1 MTQVYIIS
9 LKESQRRLDTEKLVL
24 ESNEKFK
31 GRCVFQIFDAIS
43 PKHEDFEKFVQELY
57 DAQNMLKS
65 DWFHSDYCYQE
76 LLPQEFGC
84 YLSHYFLWK
93 ECVKSNQPV
102 VILEDDVTLESNFMQ
117 ALEDCLKSPF
127 DFVRLYGH
135 YWGGHKTNLH
145 ALPIYTEAEVPMEKT
160 PIENHEVTPP
170 PNPAQDAQQDFI
182 IETQQDPKELS
193 EPCKIAPQ
201 KISFNPVVFKKIKR
215 KLNRFLGNILART
228 EVYKNV
234 VVKYDELTGKYD
246 DLNKKYDEL
255 NKNIAEKYD
264 ELTGKY
270 DDLNK
275 KYDELNKNI
284 AEKYDELTGKYDD
297 LNKKYDELNKNIAE
311 KYDELTKKYEAL
323 LAKETNIKETFWES
337 RADNEKEAFFLEHFY
352 LTSVYVASTAGYYL
366 TPKGAKTFIEA
377 TDRFKIIEPVDMF
390 MDNSAY
396 HDVANFTYLPCP
408 VSLNKHAFNST
419 IQNAKKPDISL
430 KPPRKSYFDN
440 LFYHKFNA
448 QKCLKAFHK
457 YSKQYAPLK
466 TPKEV

>member
-1 MTQVYIIS
+1 MISVYIIS

-24 ESNEKFK
+24 KSNEKFK

-57 DAQNMLKS
+57 DAQSMLKS

-84 YLSHYFLWK
+84 YLSHYLLWK
-93 ECVKSNQPV
+93 ECVKLDQPV

-135 YWGGHKTNLH
+135 YWGGHKTNLC
-145 ALPIYTEAEVPMEKT
+145 ALPIYTEAEEAEASIEET

-170 PNPAQDAQQDFI
+170 PPPNPTQDVQQDCI
-182 IETQQDPKELS
+182 IETQQELS

-201 KISFNPVVFKKIKR
+201 KISFNPVVFRKIKR
-215 KLNRFLGNILART
+215 KLNRFIGSILART
-228 EVYKNV
+228 EVYKNLV
-234 VVKYDELTGKYD
+234 AKYD
-246 DLNKKYDEL
+246 DLNKNLVAKYDDL
-255 NKNIAEKYD
+255 NKNIAEEYD
-264 ELTGKY
+264 DLTEKY
-270 DDLNK
+270 DDLT
-275 KYDELNKNI
+275 E
-284 AEKYDELTGKYDD
+284 KYDD
-297 LNKKYDELNKNIAE
+297 LTE
-311 KYDELTKKYEAL
+311 KYDDLTEKYDDLTEKYDDLTEKYESL
-323 LAKETNIKETFWES
+323 LAKEANIKETFWES
-337 RADNEKEAFFLEHFY
+337 RTDNEKEVLFLEHFY
-352 LTSVYVASTAGYYL
+352 LTSVYVASTAGYYI

-377 TDRFKIIEPVDMF
+377 TERFKIIEPVDMF
-390 MDNSAY
+390 MNNPTY
-396 HDVANFTYLPCP
+396 HDIATLTYLPLP
-408 VSLNKHAFNST
+408 VSLNKRAFNST

-430 KPPRKSYFDN
+430 KPPKKSYFDN

-457 YSKQYAPLK
+457 YSRQYAPLK
-466 TPKEV
+466 TPKES

>member
-31 GRCVFQIFDAIS
+31 GRCVFQIFDAIG
-43 PKHEDFEKFVQELY
+43 PKHQDFEKLVQELY
-57 DAQNMLKS
+57 DSSSLLKS
-65 DWFHSDYCYQE
+65 DWFHSDYCYKE

-93 ECVKSNQPV
+93 ECVKLNQPI
-102 VILEDDVTLESNFMQ
+102 VILEDDVMLESHFMQ

-145 ALPIYTEAEVPMEKT
+145 SLPIYTETEEAEASIEKT
-160 PIENHEVTPP
+160 PIENCKVIPP
-170 PNPAQDAQQDFI
+170 PNPTQDAQQDSI
-182 IETQQDPKELS
+182 IETQQDLKELS
-193 EPCKIAPQ
+193 EPCKITPQ

-215 KLNRFLGNILART
+215 KLNRFIGSILART

-234 VVKYDELTGKYD
+234 VAKYD
-246 DLNKKYDEL
+246 DL
-255 NKNIAEKYD
+255 NKNIAEKYND
-264 ELTGKY
+264 LTTKY
-270 DDLNK
+270 NDLTT
-275 KYDELNKNI
+275 KYNDLTT
-284 AEKYDELTGKYDD
+284 KYNDLTTKYND
-297 LNKKYDELNKNIAE
+297 L
-311 KYDELTKKYEAL
+311 TTKYESL
-323 LAKETNIKETFWES
+323 LAKETNIKETFWER
-337 RADNEKEAFFLEHFY
+337 RADSEKEAFFLEHFY

-377 TDRFKIIEPVDMF
+377 TERFKIIEPVDMF
-390 MDNSAY
+390 MNNPTY
-396 HDVANFTYLPCP
+396 HEVANFTYLPCP

>member
-9 LKESQRRLDTEKLVL
+9 LKESQRRLNTEKLVL

-43 PKHEDFEKFVQELY
+43 PKHQDFEKFIQELY
-57 DAQNMLKS
+57 DSSSLLKS

-93 ECVKSNQPV
+93 ECVKTNQPV
-102 VILEDDVTLESNFMQ
+102 VILEDDVALESNFMQ

-135 YWGGHKTNLH
+135 YWGGHKTNLCT
-145 ALPIYTEAEVPMEKT
+145 LPIYTETEEAEASIEKT
-160 PIENHEVTPP
+160 PIENYEVTPP
-170 PNPAQDAQQDFI
+170 NPTQDTQQDCI
-182 IETQQDPKELS
+182 IETQQNPKELS
-193 EPCKIAPQ
+193 EPCKIASQ
-201 KISFNPVVFKKIKR
+201 KTSFNQVVFRKIKR
-215 KLNRFLGNILART
+215 KLNRFIGSILART
-228 EVYKNV
+228 EVYKKLTG
-234 VVKYDELTGKYD
+234 KYDELTGKYD
-246 DLNKKYDEL
+246 EL
-255 NKNIAEKYD
+255 TGKYD

-270 DDLNK
+270 D
-275 KYDELNKNI
+275 ELTG
-284 AEKYDELTGKYDD
+284 KYDELTGKYD
-297 LNKKYDELNKNIAE
+297 ELTG
-311 KYDELTKKYEAL
+311 KYDELTGKYESL
-323 LAKETNIKETFWES
+323 LAKEVNIKETFWES
-337 RADNEKEAFFLEHFY
+337 RADNEKEALFLEHFY

-377 TDRFKIIEPVDMF
+377 TERFKIIEPVDMF
-390 MDNSAY
+390 MNNPTY
-396 HDVANFTYLPCP
+396 HDVANLTYLPCP
-408 VSLNKHAFNST
+408 ISLNKHAFNST

-430 KPPRKSYFDN
+430 KPPKKSYFDN

-448 QKCLKAFHK
+448 KKCLKAFHK

>member
-43 PKHEDFEKFVQELY
+43 PKHEDFEKFIQELY
-57 DAQNMLKS
+57 DSSSLLKS
-65 DWFHSDYCYQE
+65 DWFHSDYCCGE

-84 YLSHYFLWK
+84 YLSHYLLWK
-93 ECVKSNQPV
+93 ECVKTNQPI
-102 VILEDDVTLESNFMQ
+102 VILEDDVALESNFMQ

-135 YWGGHKTNLH
+135 YWGGHKTNLC
-145 ALPIYTEAEVPMEKT
+145 ALPIYTETEEAKASIEET

-170 PNPAQDAQQDFI
+170 PPNSAQDVQQDFI
-182 IETQQDPKELS
+182 IETQQDPKGLS

-201 KISFNPVVFKKIKR
+201 KISFNQVVFKKIKR
-215 KLNRFLGNILART
+215 KLNRFIGSILART
-228 EVYKNV
+228 EVYKNLV
-234 VVKYDELTGKYD
+234 SKYD
-246 DLNKKYDEL
+246 DLTKKYDDLTKKYDDL

-264 ELTGKY
+264 ELMGKY
-270 DDLNK
+270 
-275 KYDELNKNI
+275 ES
-284 AEKYDELTGKYDD
+284 
-297 LNKKYDELNKNIAE
+297 
-311 KYDELTKKYEAL
+311 L
-323 LAKETNIKETFWES
+323 LAKEANIKETFWER
-337 RADNEKEAFFLEHFY
+337 RADSEKEAFFLEHFY

-377 TDRFKIIEPVDMF
+377 TERFKIIEPVDMF
-390 MDNSAY
+390 MNNPTY
-396 HDVANFTYLPCP
+396 HDVANLTYLPCP
-408 VSLNKHAFNST
+408 ISLNKHAFNST

-430 KPPRKSYFDN
+430 KPPKKSYFDN

-448 QKCLKAFHK
+448 RKCLKAFHK

>member
-43 PKHEDFEKFVQELY
+43 PKHQDFEKLLQELY
-57 DAQNMLKS
+57 DSSSLLKS
-65 DWFHSDYCYQE
+65 DWFHSDYCYKE

-84 YLSHYFLWK
+84 YLSHYLLWK
-93 ECVKSNQPV
+93 ECVKLNQPV
-102 VILEDDVTLESNFMQ
+102 VILEDDATLESHFMQ

-135 YWGGHKTNLH
+135 YWGGHKTNLR
-145 ALPIYTEAEVPMEKT
+145 ALPIYTEAEEAEASMEKT

-170 PNPAQDAQQDFI
+170 PPNPTQDTQQDFV
-182 IETQQDPKELS
+182 IETQQDPKELP

-201 KISFNPVVFKKIKR
+201 KISFNPVVFRKIKR
-215 KLNRFLGNILART
+215 KLNRFIGSILART

-234 VVKYDELTGKYD
+234 VAKYD
-246 DLNKKYDEL
+246 DLTTKYDDLTTKYDDLTTKYDDL

-264 ELTGKY
+264 NLMG
-270 DDLNK
+270 
-275 KYDELNKNI
+275 
-284 AEKYDELTGKYDD
+284 
-297 LNKKYDELNKNIAE
+297 
-311 KYDELTKKYEAL
+311 KYEAL

-337 RADNEKEAFFLEHFY
+337 RADSEKEALFLEHFY
-352 LTSVYVASTAGYYL
+352 LTSVYVATTAGYYL

-377 TDRFKIIEPVDMF
+377 TDRFKIIESVDMF
-390 MDNSAY
+390 MNNPTY

-457 YSKQYAPLK
+457 YSRRYAPLK

>member
-1 MTQVYIIS
+1 MISVYIIS

-57 DAQNMLKS
+57 DAQSMLKS

-84 YLSHYFLWK
+84 YLSHYLLWK
-93 ECVKSNQPV
+93 ECVKLNQPV
-102 VILEDDVTLESNFMQ
+102 VILEDDAMLESNFMQ

-135 YWGGHKTNLH
+135 YWGGHKTNLC
-145 ALPIYTEAEVPMEKT
+145 ALPIYTEAEETDYIEAEAPET

-170 PNPAQDAQQDFI
+170 PPNPAQDTQQDFI

-193 EPCKIAPQ
+193 DPCKIAPQ
-201 KISFNPVVFKKIKR
+201 KISFNQVVFKKIKR
-215 KLNRFLGNILART
+215 KLNHFIGNILART
-228 EVYKNV
+228 EVYKKLV
-234 VVKYDELTGKYD
+234 AKYDDLTGKYD
-246 DLNKKYDEL
+246 DL
-255 NKNIAEKYD
+255 
-264 ELTGKY
+264 TGKY
-270 DDLNK
+270 DDL
-275 KYDELNKNI
+275 
-284 AEKYDELTGKYDD
+284 TGKY
-297 LNKKYDELNKNIAE
+297 ES
-311 KYDELTKKYEAL
+311 L
-323 LAKETNIKETFWES
+323 LAKETNIKETFWER
-337 RADNEKEAFFLEHFY
+337 RADSEKEAFFLEHFY
-352 LTSVYVASTAGYYL
+352 LTSVYVASTAGYYI

-377 TDRFKIIEPVDMF
+377 TERFKIIEPVDMF
-390 MDNSAY
+390 INNPTY

>member
-1 MTQVYIIS
+1 MIQVYIIS

-57 DAQNMLKS
+57 DSSSLLKS

-84 YLSHYFLWK
+84 YLSHYLLWK
-93 ECVKSNQPV
+93 ECVKTNQPV
-102 VILEDDVTLESNFMQ
+102 VILEDDVALESNFMQ

-135 YWGGHKTNLH
+135 YWGGHKTNLC
-145 ALPIYTEAEVPMEKT
+145 ALPIYTEVEETDYTEIEEAEA

-170 PNPAQDAQQDFI
+170 PNSTQDTQQDLI
-182 IETQQDPKELS
+182 NETQQNPKEPS
-193 EPCKIAPQ
+193 NPCKIAPQ
-201 KISFNPVVFKKIKR
+201 KISFNQVVFKKIKR
-215 KLNRFLGNILART
+215 KLNHFIGNILART
-228 EVYKNV
+228 EVYKKLLA
-234 VVKYDELTGKYD
+234 KYDDLTGKYD
-246 DLNKKYDEL
+246 DLTGKYD
-255 NKNIAEKYD
+255 D
-264 ELTGKY
+264 LTGKY
-270 DDLNK
+270 DDL
-275 KYDELNKNI
+275 
-284 AEKYDELTGKYDD
+284 TGKY
-297 LNKKYDELNKNIAE
+297 ES
-311 KYDELTKKYEAL
+311 L
-323 LAKETNIKETFWES
+323 LAKEANIKETFWER
-337 RADNEKEAFFLEHFY
+337 RADSEKEAFFLEHFY
-352 LTSVYVASTAGYYL
+352 LTSVYVSTTAGYYL

-377 TDRFKIIEPVDMF
+377 TERLKIIEPVDMF
-390 MDNSAY
+390 INNPTY
-396 HDVANFTYLPCP
+396 HDIANFTYMPCP
-408 VSLNKHAFNST
+408 ISLNKHAFNST